1 VLSLRGDHVY
11 AQPLV
16 DSSTQSVLCW
26 NGEAWKIAGEPIQDN
41 DTESIFESF
50 LRATDSLLDAVDHED
65 PVRKIAG
72 VISNITGPFSFVF
85 YDAVNS
91 RLYFSRDC
99 LGRRSLLQGL
109 DESGNL
115 RICSVC
121 DSSSSSHFEEVDT
134 DGVHF
139 IDFEQDVLQSALV
152 SGAIKFNPDAI
163 QTLRWE
169 HKDATS
175 SFLVYILSPPRSTQ
189 SLTGRTEKPNIADE

>member
-1 VLSLRGDHVY
+1 
-11 AQPLV
+11 
-16 DSSTQSVLCW
+16 VLCW

-41 DTESIFESF
+41 DTESIFQSF
-50 LRATDSLLDAVDHED
+50 LHASHSSLDAVDHGD
-65 PVRKIAG
+65 PVQKLAG

-115 RICSVC
+115 KICSVC

-139 IDFEQDVLQSALV
+139 IDFKQDVLQNALA
-152 SGAIKFNPDAI
+152 SGAVKFNPDSI
-163 QTLRWE
+163 RTVRWE
-169 HKDATS
+169 HKDATAS
-175 SFLVYILSPPRSTQ
+175 YLVYTLSPPRSTQ
-189 SLTGRTEKPNIADE
+189 SLTGRTEKSNTTHEQICPE

>member
-1 VLSLRGDHVY
+1 VTVTLTFISTVLSLRGDHVY

-41 DTESIFESF
+41 DTESIFQSF
-50 LRATDSLLDAVDHED
+50 LDAVDHED
-65 PVRKIAG
+65 PVQKIAG

-109 DESGNL
+109 DDAGNL

-134 DGVHF
+134 NGVHF
-139 IDFEQDVLQSALV
+139 IDFEQDVLLNTLV

-163 QTLRWE
+163 QTLHWE
-169 HKDATS
+169 HKDATTS
-175 SFLVYILSPPRSTQ
+175 GLVCTPIQL
-189 SLTGRTEKPNIADE
+189 